1 MKVNLINIIIYSIVF
16 KFIIHIYL
24 IILIAEGV
32 SIYDALLK
40 ETFILRCHVIMWTGD
55 MPAISKLMC
64 MSGHNAYLGCRFCY
78 LKGVYSEKSRHVYH
92 PCSMPRNSNIS
103 DVNSEDLPNRTEYDF
118 LNDVSRIINETNKT
132 RRKSIVKET
141 GIISFV

>member
-1 MKVNLINIIIYSIVF
+1 MNLNLLYI
-16 KFIIHIYL
+16 FIL

-32 SIYDALLK
+32 TIYDALSK
-40 ETFILRCHVIMWTGD
+40 ENFVLRCHVVMWTGD

-78 LKGVYSEKSRHVYH
+78 IKGVYSEKSRHVYH
-92 PCSMPRNSNIS
+92 SCSMPRNSNIS
-103 DVNSEDLPNRTEYDF
+103 DFNPEDLPNRTEHDF
-118 LNDVSRIINETNKT
+118 LNDASKIINEINKT
-132 RRKSIVKET
+132 KKKLITKET